1 MKGRD
6 IFNVIDI
13 LGSGVS
19 NFKSEGNP
27 EIGGKDWKIRFFLK
41 NTFFGS
47 SFRFTEKL
55 RGKYRYFPYT
65 PHPHFP
71 VSLIINQHLGLGW

>member
-1 MKGRD
+1 MKDRE
-6 IFNVIDI
+6 ILNVIDI
-13 LGSGVS
+13 LGPGVS

-27 EIGGKDWKIRFFLK
+27 EIGGKDWNLALKKKTFLW
-41 NTFFGS
+41 S

-71 VSLIINQHLGLGW
+71 VSLLIINILD